1 MTDTPKTTLRCE
13 VIVPNRQ
20 GLHLRVSDSIMK
32 KAKEFDSN
40 IRLIKGNTG
49 ADGRRVIEIIALGAA
64 QGDAVTIEA
73 EGTDAQEALD
83 AILELFASRFDE
95 DDHI

>member
-1 MTDTPKTTLRCE
+1 MTTNSLKTKLRRE
-13 VIVPNRQ
+13 VVVPNRQ

-40 IRLIKGNTG
+40 IRLFKGNNG

-73 EGTDAQEALD
+73 EGVDAQEALD
-83 AILELFASRFDE
+83 AILELFAARFDE
-95 DDHI
+95 D